1 MRKLAIPAGI
11 GLLFASYFFGSEVL
25 GSKLPQAAE
34 AQAREA
40 LPPLAMPAGNSPEEQ
55 LTEVFARIEQNR
67 LDLALQQAEALTARY
82 PNFRLGQLVKGDLLL
97 ARVQPISN
105 FGNAANAPQEKLA
118 DLRAEALARLN
129 AYRSKP
135 QSNMLPNSLVQLQ
148 PEQKFAV
155 VVDATRSRL
164 YLYENAGGGAPR
176 LVTDYYITQGK
187 LGAEK
192 WREGD
197 KKTPIGVYQV
207 VGNLPREKLGDFYG
221 SGAYP
226 INYPNDYDRRL
237 GRNGHGI
244 WLHGT
249 PSDTYS
255 RPPKASDGCV
265 VLANPDL
272 DNLAPYLQVGL
283 TPVIIAQNIE
293 WLSPDEWQQ
302 EKKSLLSVI
311 DNWRQDWE
319 SRDGDRYTSHYSHQF
334 KADGADFAAWTEQKR
349 KVNAGK
355 SWITVG
361 TDKLT
366 LFRYP
371 GKDDMMVVTFRQ
383 DYKSNNLN
391 NTMMKRQ
398 YWQKENGQW
407 KIIYEGAA

>member
-25 GSKLPQAAE
+25 GSKLTQPAE

-40 LPPLAMPAGNSPEEQ
+40 QSPLILPAGNSPEAQ

-67 LDLALQQAEALTARY
+67 LDLALQQAELLTARY

-97 ARVQPISN
+97 ARSQAISD
-105 FGNAANAPQEKLA
+105 FGNAANAPQERLA

-135 QSNMLPNSLVQLQ
+135 QANMIPSYLLQLQ

-164 YLYENAGGGAPR
+164 YLYENAGGAPR

-192 WREGD
+192 LREGD

-207 VGNLPREKLGDFYG
+207 VGNLPRERLTDFYG
-221 SGAYP
+221 SGAFP

-272 DNLAPYLQVGL
+272 DSLAPHLQVGL

-293 WLSPDEWQQ
+293 WLTPDEWQQ

-311 DNWRQDWE
+311 DAWRQDWE
-319 SRDGDRYTSHYSHQF
+319 SRDGDRYASHYSPKF
-334 KADGADFAAWTEQKR
+334 NADGTDYAAWTEQKR

-371 GKDDMMVVTFRQ
+371 GKDDMLVVTFRQ

>member
-1 MRKLAIPAGI
+1 MRKLAIPAGVGI
-11 GLLFASYFFGSEVL
+11 LFASYLFGSEVL
-25 GSKLPQAAE
+25 GSKLPQPAE

-40 LPPLAMPAGNSPEEQ
+40 LPPLALPAGNSPEAQ
-55 LTEVFARIEQNR
+55 ITEVFARIEQNR
-67 LDLALQQAEALTARY
+67 LDLALQQAEALTERY

-97 ARVQPISN
+97 ARAQPISTM
-105 FGNAANAPQEKLA
+105 GNASNAPQEKLA
-118 DLRAEALARLN
+118 DLRAEALARIN

-135 QSNMLPNSLVQLQ
+135 PANAVPRYLLQML
-148 PEQKFAV
+148 PEQKYAV

-164 YLYENAGGGAPR
+164 YLYENVAGTPR

-192 WREGD
+192 MREGD

-221 SGAYP
+221 SGAFP
-226 INYPNDYDRRL
+226 INYPNDLDKRL

-255 RPPKASDGCV
+255 RPPRASDGCV

-272 DNLAPYLQVGL
+272 DSLAPHLQVGL
-283 TPVIIAQNIE
+283 TPVIISQNIE
-293 WLSPDEWQQ
+293 WLTLDEWQS
-302 EKKSLLSVI
+302 EKKSLLGAF

-319 SRDGDRYTSHYSHQF
+319 SRDGDRYSSNYSQQF
-334 KADGADFAAWTEQKR
+334 NADGNDYATWTDQKR

-355 SWITVG
+355 NWITVG
-361 TDKLT
+361 ADKVT
-366 LFRYP
+366 MFRYP
-371 GKDDMMVVTFRQ
+371 GRDDMAVVTFRQ

>member
-1 MRKLAIPAGI
+1 M
-11 GLLFASYFFGSEVL
+11 
-25 GSKLPQAAE
+25 
-34 AQAREA
+34 
-40 LPPLAMPAGNSPEEQ
+40 
-55 LTEVFARIEQNR
+55 
-67 LDLALQQAEALTARY
+67 
-82 PNFRLGQLVKGDLLL
+82 
-97 ARVQPISN
+97 
-105 FGNAANAPQEKLA
+105 
-118 DLRAEALARLN
+118 
-129 AYRSKP
+129 
-135 QSNMLPNSLVQLQ
+135 QLQ

-155 VVDATRSRL
+155 VVDAARSRL
-164 YLYENAGGGAPR
+164 YLYENAAGAPR

-221 SGAYP
+221 SGAFP

-272 DNLAPYLQVGL
+272 DSLAPYLQVGL
-283 TPVIIAQNIE
+283 TPVIIAQNVE

-302 EKKSLLSVI
+302 ERKSLLSVI
-311 DNWRQDWE
+311 DAWRQDWE
-319 SRDGDRYTSHYSHQF
+319 SRDGDRYASHYSQQF
-334 KADGADFAAWTEQKR
+334 KADGADYAAWTEQKR
-349 KVNAGK
+349 KVNAAK
-355 SWITVG
+355 SWISVG